1 MSLLDQLKQKA
12 AEKEIAGK
20 HPLLAMKVDRDVCD
34 AYFMGIVVAA
44 LVDDNKI
51 DATERKYISKMG
63 VGLGLPETEIE
74 DELSR
79 VAKIMG
85 DEDAQGK
92 LVQEIAGVIKDSAVA
107 KLFLAEFSLIWAS
120 HTSDLA
126 QLHEWRNVLASLMS
140 LKLPENWFSLLD
152 AAIADTPDRVKAIA
166 QISDFDSTTITYL
179 FGDVTKAVA
188 EVRKAETEAAKRQ
201 KEISAQKASLKN
213 LEEHLCKLVESERP
227 IKIEEV
233 RKLVDAAG
241 IKEHQVT
248 TVLKLLLPYARK
260 EFNAFIADI
269 PNLESTSDSTDRT
282 VMVAKSIHGRRLQRH
297 ISLFDIL
304 TTNAKEYSVMF
315 EPKKEEF
322 KKKGIFSLIHD
333 DEFNDGRDAI
343 SNGHGRASFNKF
355 AWSWRSSNGEREARQ
370 AVKELFDRALSEFEF
385 RATF

>member
-74 DELSR
+74 EELSR

-107 KLFLAEFSLIWAS
+107 KLFLAEFSLIWVS

-152 AAIADTPDRVKAIA
+152 AAIADTPGKIKAIA
-166 QISDFDSTTITYL
+166 QLSDFDQSTIAYL
-179 FGDVTKAVA
+179 FGDVTKAVDEA
-188 EVRKAETEAAKRQ
+188 RKAAAEAAKKQ
-201 KEISAQKASLKN
+201 SEAAAQKTAYKN
-213 LEEHLCKLVESERP
+213 LEEHLCKLIESERP

-233 RKLVDAAG
+233 KKLVNDAG

-260 EFNAFIADI
+260 SLDAFVADI
-269 PNLESTSDSTDRT
+269 PNLNYVSNGADR
-282 VMVAKSIHGRRLQRH
+282 VIMVSSSKHGKVLQRY
-297 ISLFDIL
+297 IWLFDKL
-304 TTNAKEYSVMF
+304 TTKAKEYSVVF
-315 EPKKEEF
+315 EPKKEEQ
-322 KKKGIFSLIHD
+322 KRMGILGLIRD
-333 DEFNDGRDAI
+333 DEFNDGRDVI
-343 SNGHGRASFNKF
+343 SHEYGRASFNKF
-355 AWSWRSSNGEREARQ
+355 AWSWRSNNGKDEAQQ
-370 AVKELFDRALSEFEF
+370 AVKELFERMLSEFEF